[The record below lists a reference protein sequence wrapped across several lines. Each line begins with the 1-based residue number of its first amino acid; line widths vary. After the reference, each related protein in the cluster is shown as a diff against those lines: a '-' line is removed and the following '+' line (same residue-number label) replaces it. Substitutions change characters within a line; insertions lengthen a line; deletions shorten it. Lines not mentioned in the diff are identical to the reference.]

1 MNVLNAAKK
10 ATLTTLLKNEISQR
24 EISRKAKIDR
34 KTIRKYGRQ
43 IMVATGLNDGEV
55 QNPPPRP
62 PGNLGK
68 EAKIP
73 FHARSACEPHR
84 TWIELQVRL
93 SRNAMAI
100 HQDLVEQFSFTH
112 KYNSVKRFVRGLK
125 RKDPEQYDRLEFLP
139 GEEAQVDYGQGA
151 KTLGDKG
158 KYLRPRLFV
167 MTLKYSGRSFRKVIW
182 KSGQEAWARLHEEAF
197 RYFGGCP
204 EYVVLDNLKEGVITP
219 DIYEPEL
226 NPLYMAVL
234 THYGVMADPARV
246 KDPDRKGTVE
256 NAIQHTQ
263 NTALKG
269 RVFESIDG
277 QNNWLIHWEEN
288 WAAKRIHGRMK
299 RQVEEMF
306 QEEKPFL
313 RPLPLV
319 GFPYFCQETRKV
331 SDDGTIQV
339 GRSYYSALPAPL
351 HQEVIVRIYADE
363 IEIIDP
369 RSMEKIRTH
378 QKSRRAGEVKMEPE
392 DRIFNPSRQTDFLL
406 RKAEGI
412 GPNTRRLC
420 ALLFEEQGRSGQ
432 RRMQG
437 IVNLDRRY
445 EACHIE
451 QTANEAIL
459 MGLRSYKAF
468 CRLVEIKKTK
478 ESQKSA
484 EAASVVRQEHE
495 LIRPATDYGEFFDQ
509 YAAKADRQDFILSQ
523 EQLPTEQKPI
533 VAVKSNPENKPISVD
548 LRPFLRPEP
557 VKQWGVSKESCQY
570 MGCGYLPERP
580 PGETQSPL
588 NGRVVFQVRGVVEE
602 GPILKPVIL
611 SHIGRA
617 LTDQQ
622 EATDGKYWGFPFQKK
637 LEIYNQDKL
646 LMDHAAKEQV
656 KEFGL
661 ILVEG
666 FFDVAALIEVG
677 CLNVGALM
685 GAHITKEQIDRLKFI
700 NAHVPVPRI
709 TLFLNRDEAGMQGT
723 KRAVLL
729 LEQNGFVV
737 TAFDWDHVFTRPG
750 LPPCRIGPHIKDPG
764 DLSFIQIKWL
774 RKQGM
779 I

>member
-437 IVNLDRRY
+437 IVNLARRY

-570 MGCGYLPERP
+570 LGCGYLPERP

-622 EATDGKYWGFPFQKK
+622 EATDSLG
-637 LEIYNQDKL
+637 
-646 LMDHAAKEQV
+646 
-656 KEFGL
+656 
-661 ILVEG
+661 
-666 FFDVAALIEVG
+666 
-677 CLNVGALM
+677 
-685 GAHITKEQIDRLKFI
+685 R
-700 NAHVPVPRI
+700 
-709 TLFLNRDEAGMQGT
+709 
-723 KRAVLL
+723 
-729 LEQNGFVV
+729 
-737 TAFDWDHVFTRPG
+737 
-750 LPPCRIGPHIKDPG
+750 
-764 DLSFIQIKWL
+764 
-774 RKQGM
+774 
-779 I
+779 